1 MRTIDN
7 RESKLDNTF
16 SSEPC
21 SELDILVCIKLLLL
35 TQS

>member
-1 MRTIDN
+1 MRPIDN
-7 RESKLDNTF
+7 KESKLDNTF

-21 SELDILVCIKLLLL
+21 SESDILVCIKPLLL